1 MEKKITALWA
11 SDDTVS
17 LTYFTPFSPKDAPAL
32 LVLPGGGYNTCAPF
46 EGDPVGEKFAGLGYH
61 AYVLRYST
69 RFTTFENMGGT
80 LNLHTIF
87 PEPLQQVAAAM
98 KHIRSEHPGIPIA
111 IAGFSAG
118 GHLASCYGNLW
129 NTAQVGDGS
138 EDLRPNAIILGY
150 AATELMQDEIL
161 MPAIYGMKDHY
172 SDEEIHRYMAK
183 ELIGQQ
189 TPPTFLFHSITDP
202 MVPVRESVEYALE
215 LDKAGISYE
224 LHLFGTGGHAYSI
237 ADGKPMGA
245 WVNMADTFVR
255 NIISNPLD
263 YDKEE
268 SIRQARER
276 MNRHSPGIRR

>member
-1 MEKKITALWA
+1 MGENGIKIWPQ
-11 SDDTVS
+11 DDTVS
-17 LTYFTPFSPKDAPAL
+17 LTYFTPFTTEGAPAI

-46 EGDPVGEKFAGLGYH
+46 EGDPVGEKFANLGYH

-69 RFTTFENMGGT
+69 RFTTFDNMGGK
-80 LNLHTIF
+80 LNLHTLF

-98 KHIRSEHPGIPIA
+98 KHIRGEHPDIPVV

-129 NTAQVGDGS
+129 NSTEVGEGS
-138 EDLRPNAIILGY
+138 EELKPNAIILGY
-150 AATELMQDEIL
+150 AATELTQDEII
-161 MPAIYGMKDHY
+161 MKAIYGEKKVY

-183 ELIGQQ
+183 ELIGKK
-189 TPPTFLFHSITDP
+189 TPPTFLFHSVTDP
-202 MVPVRESVEYALE
+202 MVPARESVEYAQA
-215 LDKAGISYE
+215 LDQAGIPYE

-237 ADGKPMGA
+237 ADSKPMGT
-245 WVNMADTFVR
+245 WVTMADTFVR

-268 SIRQARER
+268 SIRKARER
-276 MNRHSPGIRR
+276 MHRHGPGIRR

>member
-1 MEKKITALWA
+1 MEKKVMALWPP
-11 SDDTVS
+11 DDTVT
-17 LTYFTPFSPKDAPAL
+17 LTYFTPFTTEGAPAI

-46 EGDPVGEKFAGLGYH
+46 EGAPVGQRFAELGYH
-61 AYVLRYST
+61 AYVLTYST
-69 RFTTFENMGGT
+69 RFTTFDNMGGK

-98 KHIRSEHPGIPIA
+98 KQIRYEHPDIPVV

-118 GHLASCYGNLW
+118 GHLASCFGNLW
-129 NTAQVGDGS
+129 SSSEVGDGS
-138 EDLRPNAIILGY
+138 AELKPDAVILGY
-150 AATELMQDEIL
+150 AATELTQDEII
-161 MPAIYGMKDHY
+161 MKAIYGEKEVY

-183 ELIGQQ
+183 ELIGKQ

-202 MVPVRESVEYALE
+202 MVPVRESVEYAQA
-215 LDKAGISYE
+215 LDQAGIAYE

-237 ADGKPMGA
+237 ADGKPMAA
-245 WVNMADTFVR
+245 WVTMADTFVR

-268 SIRQARER
+268 SIRQARAR
-276 MNRHSPGIRR
+276 MHRHGPGIRR

>member
-1 MEKKITALWA
+1 MQKNAIRIW
-11 SDDTVS
+11 SQDDTVS
-17 LTYFTPFSPKDAPAL
+17 LTYFTPFTTEGAPAI

-46 EGDPVGEKFAGLGYH
+46 EGDPVGEKFANLGYH

-69 RFTTFENMGGT
+69 RFTNFDNMGGK
-80 LNLHTIF
+80 LNLHTLF

-98 KHIRSEHPGIPIA
+98 KRIRGEHPDIPVVIV
-111 IAGFSAG
+111 GFSAG

-129 NTAQVGDGS
+129 NSAEVGDGS
-138 EDLRPNAIILGY
+138 EELKPNAIILGY
-150 AATELMQDEIL
+150 AATELTQDEII
-161 MPAIYGMKDHY
+161 MKAVYGEKEVY
-172 SDEEIHRYMAK
+172 SDEEIHQYMAK
-183 ELIGQQ
+183 ELIGKQ

-202 MVPVRESVEYALE
+202 MVPARESVEYAQA
-215 LDKAGISYE
+215 LDQAGIPYE

-268 SIRQARER
+268 SIRKARER
-276 MNRHSPGIRR
+276 MHRHGPGIRR

>member
-11 SDDTVS
+11 SDDSVS
-17 LTYFTPFSPKDAPAL
+17 LTCFQPCSSCGTLAI

-46 EGDPVGEKFAGLGYH
+46 EGDPVGQRFAELGYH
-61 AYVLRYST
+61 AYVLTYST
-69 RFTTFENMGGT
+69 RFTTFENMGGK

-98 KHIRSEHPGIPIA
+98 KYIRSEHPDIPVV

-129 NTAQVGDGS
+129 NSAEVGDGS
-138 EDLRPNAIILGY
+138 EELEPNAIILGY
-150 AATELMQDEIL
+150 AATELTQDEII
-161 MPAIYGMKDHY
+161 MKAIYGEKEVY

-183 ELIGQQ
+183 ELIGKQ
-189 TPPTFLFHSITDP
+189 TPPTFLFHSVTDP
-202 MVPVRESVEYALE
+202 MVPARESVEYAQT
-215 LDKAGISYE
+215 LDQAGIPYE

-237 ADGKPMGA
+237 AEGKPMKS
-245 WVNMADTFVR
+245 WVTMADTFVR
-255 NIISNPLD
+255 NIISDPLD

-268 SIRQARER
+268 SIRQARAR
-276 MNRHSPGIRR
+276 MYRHGPGIRR

>member
-1 MEKKITALWA
+1 MGENGIKIWPQ
-11 SDDTVS
+11 DDTVS
-17 LTYFTPFSPKDAPAL
+17 LTYFTPFTTEGAPAI

-46 EGDPVGEKFAGLGYH
+46 EGDPVGEKFANLGYH

-69 RFTTFENMGGT
+69 RFTNFDNMGGK
-80 LNLHTIF
+80 LNLHTLF

-98 KHIRSEHPGIPIA
+98 KRIRGEHPDIPVVIV
-111 IAGFSAG
+111 GFSAG

-129 NTAQVGDGS
+129 NSAEVGDGS
-138 EDLRPNAIILGY
+138 EELKPNAIILGY
-150 AATELMQDEIL
+150 AATELTQDEII
-161 MPAIYGMKDHY
+161 MKAVYGEKEVY
-172 SDEEIHRYMAK
+172 SDEEIHQYMAK
-183 ELIGQQ
+183 ELIGKQ

-202 MVPVRESVEYALE
+202 MVPARESVEYAQA
-215 LDKAGISYE
+215 LDQAGIPYE

-268 SIRQARER
+268 SIRKARER
-276 MNRHSPGIRR
+276 MHRHGPGIRR

>member
-1 MEKKITALWA
+1 MEKKVFHIWPQ
-11 SDDTVS
+11 DDTVT
-17 LTYFTPFSPKDAPAL
+17 LAYFAPFTSEGAPAI

-46 EGDPVGEKFAGLGYH
+46 EGDPVGQRFAELGYH
-61 AYVLRYST
+61 AYVLTYST
-69 RFTTFENMGGT
+69 RYTTFDNMGGK

-98 KHIRSEHPGIPIA
+98 KQIRSEHPGIPVV

-118 GHLASCYGNLW
+118 GHLASCYSSLW
-129 NTAQVGDGS
+129 NTEEVGDCS
-138 EDLRPNAIILGY
+138 QELKPDVCILGY

-183 ELIGQQ
+183 ELIGNQ

-202 MVPVRESVEYALE
+202 MVPVRESVEYAQE
-215 LDKAGISYE
+215 LDKAGIPYE
-224 LHLFGTGGHAYSI
+224 LHLFGTGAHAYSI

-268 SIRQARER
+268 SIRQARAR
-276 MNRHSPGIRR
+276 MHRHGPGIRR